1 MVSVNASLDVPSHPS
16 AQLMPRR
23 ITQERQSTEAQA
35 SASSG
40 SASSASA
47 STAGTADA
55 SASDDGAADFRAL
68 FTGVPTPVTA
78 QPAAQNSAPTA
89 QSVFGETP
97 WLTNPT
103 GIGPTG
109 AYSYNPIYFATPQTA
124 AKVAQMVG
132 GTVVSGNQ
140 FTSGGAFSQQQ
151 PNQMVELSDGRMINP
166 GLVAAFYTHGYP
178 QSYIDQLIAGEVS
191 NT

>member
-16 AQLMPRR
+16 AHLIPRR
-23 ITQERQSTEAQA
+23 VSQEGQSTEAQA
-35 SASSG
+35 SASSA
-40 SASSASA
+40 SAASASA
-47 STAGTADA
+47 VPA
-55 SASDDGAADFRAL
+55 SAADPTAAGNGAPDFRAL
-68 FTGVPTPVTA
+68 FTGVTTPVTA
-78 QPAAQNSAPTA
+78 QPAQQNSAPTA
-89 QSVFGETP
+89 ESVFGATP

-132 GTVVSGNQ
+132 GSVVGSNQ
-140 FTSGGAFSQQQ
+140 FTAGGAFSQQQ
-151 PNQMVELSDGRMINP
+151 PNQMVELPDGRLINP